1 MISPA
6 ALEIGNHL
14 VDEACGLA
22 QTFLAI
28 GSAMFVCP
36 DSLSAGDVGERPPP
50 RLGQFHQLGTLVD
63 RVGPVGNQPLSFKK
77 IGDPLHA
84 LAGKTERTRRIGNRH
99 RRVVGSSKH
108 LPARAGLPGRFGKRV
123 AFSLQVGGKAD
134 HGDGEGGK
142 GIAIRR
148 TFSRHLD
155 NILSYVN
162 NDNMLSY
169 DAATR
174 KEEHMKKT
182 YHGSC
187 HCGRIRYEA
196 DIDIQAGTGKC
207 NCSICWKLRY
217 WGTNIKPEDFR
228 LLCEETGISD
238 YQFGTF
244 SGHHRFCA
252 NCGVPAYGDGYI
264 EAMGGAYVS
273 INLACLDDL
282 DPAELAEAPVQYFDG
297 RNNSWWTVPAETRH
311 L

>member
-1 MISPA
+1 MKPVLA
-6 ALEIGNHL
+6 
-14 VDEACGLA
+14 VDG
-22 QTFLAI
+22 
-28 GSAMFVCP
+28 AMCVCP
-36 DSLSAGDVGERPPP
+36 DRLPRGDISKNALA
-50 RLGQFHQLGTLVD
+50 RLRQFHELGALVD
-63 RVGPVGNQPLSFKK
+63 GIGAVGNQPLAFQE
-77 IGDPLHA
+77 IGDTLHTLTCEA
-84 LAGKTERTRRIGNRH
+84 KRTRSIGNRH
-99 RRVVGSSKH
+99 GRMVGRGEH
-108 LPARAGLPGRFGKRV
+108 LPARAGLPCGPGKRI
-123 AFSLQVGGKAD
+123 AFRLQVGREPD
-134 HGDGEGGK
+134 HGDGKSGED
-142 GIAIRR
+142 IAFRR
-148 TFSRHLD
+148 SFLD
-155 NILSYVN
+155 HIDNMLSFID
-162 NDNMLSY
+162 NDNMLSHHI
-169 DAATR
+169 TMR

-282 DPAELAEAPVQYFDG
+282 DPAELVEAPVQYFDG